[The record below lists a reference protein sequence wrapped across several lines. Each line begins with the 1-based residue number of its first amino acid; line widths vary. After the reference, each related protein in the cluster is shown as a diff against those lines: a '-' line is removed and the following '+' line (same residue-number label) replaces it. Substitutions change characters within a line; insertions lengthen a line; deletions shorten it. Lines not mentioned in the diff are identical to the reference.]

1 MRVFNL
7 KGRYY
12 THHLEEISRN
22 DDTIEFV
29 CKSDTQYMSV
39 SENDDNSINY
49 IDPEGGPLIRIGYK
63 IDGMAVV
70 GIKYVAGKGYG
81 LTMRDYII

>member
-29 CKSDTQYMSV
+29 FKSDAQYISV
-39 SENDDNSINY
+39 SKNDDNSINF
-49 IDPEGGPLIRIGYK
+49 IDPEGGPLISIGYK
-63 IDGMAVV
+63 IDGMEVV
-70 GIKYVAGKGYG
+70 GIKYVADKGYV
-81 LTMRDYII
+81 LTMR

>member
-29 CKSDTQYMSV
+29 FKSDTRYMSV
-39 SENDDNSINY
+39 SENDDNSIIF
-49 IDPEGGPLIRIGYK
+49 IDPEGGPLISIGYK
-63 IDGMAVV
+63 VDGMEVV
-70 GIKYVAGKGYG
+70 NIKYVAGKGSV